1 MRISD
6 WSSDVCSSDLLTST
20 DSETFWALTGGGGGT
35 RVVINERTSLSLPA
49 LLRALEILTGVFAM
63 TPMIYY
69 RRTAEGKERSEEHT
83 SELQSL
89 LRISYAVF
97 CLKKKKQRTP
107 LTNRPYGT
115 PRLHT
120 HTQYTKST

>member
-1 MRISD
+1 MSIRASLARMIGGSALTPPAVSAASQASAD
-6 WSSDVCSSDLLTST
+6 LTST

-69 RRTAEGKERSEEHT
+69 RRPADGTERVAPRTEERRGGK
-83 SELQSL
+83 
-89 LRISYAVF
+89 
-97 CLKKKKQRTP
+97 K
-107 LTNRPYGT
+107 
-115 PRLHT
+115 
-120 HTQYTKST
+120 

>member
-69 RRTAEGKERSEEHT
+69 RRTAEGKERVET
-83 SELQSL
+83 SPLFTLFHDRPNDVQSAFL
-89 LRISYAVF
+89 FKEVILGDMQIGRASCRERV
-97 CLKKKKQRTP
+97 C
-107 LTNRPYGT
+107 
-115 PRLHT
+115 
-120 HTQYTKST
+120 QYV

>member
-6 WSSDVCSSDLLTST
+6 WSSDVCSSDLT

-69 RRTAEGKERSEEHT
+69 RRTAEGKERVET
-83 SELQSL
+83 SPLFTLFHDRQNDVQSAFQIG
-89 LRISYAVF
+89 RASCRERV
-97 CLKKKKQRTP
+97 CK
-107 LTNRPYGT
+107 YG
-115 PRLHT
+115 
-120 HTQYTKST
+120 